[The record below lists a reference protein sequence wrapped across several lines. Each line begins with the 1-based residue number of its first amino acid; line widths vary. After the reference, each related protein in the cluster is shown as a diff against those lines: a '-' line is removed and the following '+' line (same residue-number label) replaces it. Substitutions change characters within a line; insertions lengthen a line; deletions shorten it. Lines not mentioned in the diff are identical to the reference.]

1 VFSQLTV
8 RCFDLLDTDRS
19 LTVAP
24 LPRSGPDLAWRLP
37 PEPLVDSGGDCGA
50 VDQRGAPRPQTLDP
64 AAEPRCDVGAVE
76 LGVNPWRGFWQPERN
91 GHGIDLQ
98 TSGNV
103 LTLLWYTYAEDG
115 QPTAYLAAAPLTGP
129 RWQAE
134 LLTAVRAPDSG
145 AISNPV
151 VGTVSLDFD
160 SDTEATLGWQFDGH
174 AAGSERVTALDF
186 AGSEPRVEV
195 TGSWFP
201 PADSGNGASIARRG
215 EVTAMAL
222 YYYDAVGVLRWAL
235 GQGSG
240 DDVLRISLESFTGFC
255 PDCDAAANPL
265 SSVPAGEAILHFR
278 TPQQLV
284 LDSDLS
290 YPGSNG
296 GRWTR
301 AAADFV
307 PLNDPVD
314 NREAAAAGA
323 R

>member
-1 VFSQLTV
+1 
-8 RCFDLLDTDRS
+8 
-19 LTVAP
+19 
-24 LPRSGPDLAWRLP
+24 
-37 PEPLVDSGGDCGA
+37 
-50 VDQRGAPRPQTLDP
+50 
-64 AAEPRCDVGAVE
+64 
-76 LGVNPWRGFWQPERN
+76 
-91 GHGIDLQ
+91 
-98 TSGNV
+98 
-103 LTLLWYTYAEDG
+103 
-115 QPTAYLAAAPLTGP
+115 
-129 RWQAE
+129 
-134 LLTAVRAPDSG
+134 
-145 AISNPV
+145 
-151 VGTVSLDFD
+151 
-160 SDTEATLGWQFDGH
+160 
-174 AAGSERVTALDF
+174 
-186 AGSEPRVEV
+186 
-195 TGSWFP
+195 
-201 PADSGNGASIARRG
+201 
-215 EVTAMAL
+215 MAL